1 MGTPPYPQKGVAYI
15 IMLKVTSIVKSKAEK
30 AWAEQHIVNVCYAEI
45 DEEESDELS
54 ALHAESFSQSSKYKD
69 GAELESLAKGL
80 KMSAKDENGNEKKVS
95 CFVPNDWTKTLENVN
110 NVLVGVVDKNAYGTH
125 VPASVIMN
133 DETVVC
139 LVSKSEMEI
148 PSVPVMY
155 RVRKGQSE
163 EDALK
168 VATERL
174 RARWQMR
181 INKGT
186 AKVKRKTT
194 TAE

>member
-1 MGTPPYPQKGVAYI
+1 
-15 IMLKVTSIVKSKAEK
+15 MLKVTSIVKSKSDE
-30 AWAEQHIVNVCYAEI
+30 AWTKNHIVNVCYAEI

-80 KMSAKDENGNEKKVS
+80 KMTAKDENGNDIKVS
-95 CFVPNDWTKTLENVN
+95 CFVESDWAKTLANVN
-110 NVLVGVVDKNAYGTH
+110 SVLVGVVDKNAYGTH
-125 VPASVIMN
+125 VPASAIMQ
-133 DETVVC
+133 DDSVVC

-163 EDALK
+163 DDALK
-168 VATERL
+168 VAIERQ

-186 AKVKRKTT
+186 AKVKRQAA